1 VVPKV
6 PNGETSPLQNRIGPI
21 TGVAKMARSRA
32 YKEGLFKRLQ
42 DPQEAAA
49 YLDAVLEQGDQDVF
63 LLALRDVAE
72 ARLGSM
78 SELAQQSGL
87 NREALY
93 RMLSAKGN
101 PELISLDKLLHAVG
115 LRLSVE
121 VDLGQRIEQAA
132 SAPEA

>member
-1 VVPKV
+1 
-6 PNGETSPLQNRIGPI
+6 
-21 TGVAKMARSRA
+21 
-32 YKEGLFKRLQ
+32 
-42 DPQEAAA
+42 
-49 YLDAVLEQGDQDVF
+49 VLEQGDQDVF

-93 RMLSAKGN
+93 RTLSAKGN
-101 PELISLDKLLHAVG
+101 PELVSLDKLLHAVG

>member
-1 VVPKV
+1 
-6 PNGETSPLQNRIGPI
+6 
-21 TGVAKMARSRA
+21 MARSRS
-32 YKEGLFKRLQ
+32 YKEGLLKRLQ

-49 YLDAVLEQGDQDVF
+49 YLDAALKEGDQDGF

-72 ARLGSM
+72 ARLGGM

-93 RMLSAKGN
+93 RTLSAKGN
-101 PELISLDKLLHAVG
+101 PELASLAKLLHAVG

-121 VDLGQRIEQAA
+121 VDPGPYLEHAVTT
-132 SAPEA
+132 PET

>member
-1 VVPKV
+1 
-6 PNGETSPLQNRIGPI
+6 
-21 TGVAKMARSRA
+21 MARSRP

-49 YLDAVLEQGDQDVF
+49 YLDAVLEQGEQDVF

-72 ARLGSM
+72 ARLGGM

-93 RMLSAKGN
+93 RTLSAKGN

-115 LRLSVE
+115 LRLSVALVHE
-121 VDLGQRIEQAA
+121 SPIGT
-132 SAPEA
+132 